1 MGTEIHTCVMAIEAR
16 TIQKIRVRILPFVF
30 ILYIICFLDRT
41 NISFAALTMNKELDI
56 TRQQFGLV
64 AGIFYFGYFLFEIPS
79 NLLLYKVGA
88 RIWIA
93 RILISWGAVAVLT
106 GFVESVHQLYAA
118 RFLLGLAEAGCIPG
132 ILLYLTYWFP
142 QREQARTIALFLT
155 GLPIASILGAPVSG
169 LILDHVH
176 WMGISS
182 WRWLLVL
189 EGIPAVICGFL
200 TYFLLPSRPSEA
212 KFLTIDEKEWIR
224 VELAREEQ
232 QKWQQHQYSVFQA
245 LTNGRVWC
253 LVAICFGMAIGSW
266 TLNFWAP
273 QMVKSLSS
281 GYSNSRIGLL
291 LMIPNLVGLAGMIFF
306 SRSSDRTLERRY
318 HVAIPAITGG
328 VALVLLGTTHSPF
341 IFLLLLSLALVGT
354 YGFLGPFWAMPSE
367 FLTGSSAAAGI
378 ALINSVGH
386 LGGFVGPYAIGL
398 VGQRTGSLYSGLAL
412 AGIFLLVSATLALL
426 LPIGKRAFVQ
436 LM

>member
-1 MGTEIHTCVMAIEAR
+1 
-16 TIQKIRVRILPFVF
+16 
-30 ILYIICFLDRT
+30 
-41 NISFAALTMNKELDI
+41 
-56 TRQQFGLV
+56 
-64 AGIFYFGYFLFEIPS
+64 
-79 NLLLYKVGA
+79 
-88 RIWIA
+88 
-93 RILISWGAVAVLT
+93 
-106 GFVESVHQLYAA
+106 
-118 RFLLGLAEAGCIPG
+118 
-132 ILLYLTYWFP
+132 
-142 QREQARTIALFLT
+142 
-155 GLPIASILGAPVSG
+155 
-169 LILDHVH
+169 
-176 WMGISS
+176 
-182 WRWLLVL
+182 
-189 EGIPAVICGFL
+189 
-200 TYFLLPSRPSEA
+200 
-212 KFLTIDEKEWIR
+212 
-224 VELAREEQ
+224 
-232 QKWQQHQYSVFQA
+232 
-245 LTNGRVWC
+245 
-253 LVAICFGMAIGSW
+253 
-266 TLNFWAP
+266 
-273 QMVKSLSS
+273 
-281 GYSNSRIGLL
+281 
-291 LMIPNLVGLAGMIFF
+291 MIFF